1 MDSRVFLHIILKVTT
16 CTPYESKYEYHRGE
30 IINFLRLESNK
41 IIVNSFALFPAH
53 IDEIQATF
61 YKIGVHTGDYFFN
74 FFTDLLEV
82 FSEENFY
89 SF

>member
-1 MDSRVFLHIILKVTT
+1 MDSRVFLHVILKVTT
-16 CTPYESKYEYHRGE
+16 CTPYESKYEYHGGE
-30 IINFLRLESNK
+30 IINFIRLESNK
-41 IIVNSFALFPAH
+41 IIVDSFALFPAH
-53 IDEIQATF
+53 I
-61 YKIGVHTGDYFFN
+61 HTGDYLFN

>member
-1 MDSRVFLHIILKVTT
+1 M
-16 CTPYESKYEYHRGE
+16 
-30 IINFLRLESNK
+30 RLESNQ

-61 YKIGVHTGDYFFN
+61 YKIGVHTRNYFFN

-82 FSEENFY
+82 LSEENFY

>member
-30 IINFLRLESNK
+30 IINFWRLESNK
-41 IIVNSFALFPAH
+41 VIVNSFALFPAH
-53 IDEIQATF
+53 IDEIQTTF
-61 YKIGVHTGDYFFN
+61 YKIGVHTRNNFFN

-82 FSEENFY
+82 LSEENFY